1 MFLAV
6 ALTKGDLQ
14 GATSLNLKEINPHDC
29 DIFLPFSSYVA
40 LLVLSD
46 FHLKVVFADGHF
58 IFAIIIVFVAIML
71 VLAITILAVSV
82 LLVASIAISIAVL
95 PFLVITF
102 VTMAPVLTLEEKC
115 FYPFNQ
121 ILWRHLNFE
130 KKKTPSSNNAR
141 NYFHLL
147 QSVWQ
152 QPLHPV
158 LLLRDRV
165 Q

>member
-1 MFLAV
+1 MFLAVTVFVSSLVCLCAENHLNVHLAIIALADLVPMFLAV

-14 GATSLNLKEINPHDC
+14 GTTSLN
-29 DIFLPFSSYVA
+29 
-40 LLVLSD
+40 
-46 FHLKVVFADGHF
+46 LKVVFADGHF
-58 IFAIIIVFVAIML
+58 IFAIIVVFVAIMS
-71 VLAITILAVSV
+71 VLPITILAVSV

-95 PFLVITF
+95 PVLVITF
-102 VTMAPVLTLEEKC
+102 VIMTPELT
-115 FYPFNQ
+115 
-121 ILWRHLNFE
+121 
-130 KKKTPSSNNAR
+130 
-141 NYFHLL
+141 LL